1 MEQQTSNLS
10 GNFISSQEWTRLVRL
25 CATLTNNMGI
35 AEDLAQETMVEAWQ
49 HKHTLRNTEKQSQ
62 WLSGIARN
70 VCLRWLRTR
79 ERERAHLVRF
89 EGYTEQDT
97 STLEETLVDDYDIE
111 VELERK
117 ELIELLDRAMALLPA
132 ESRTVLVK
140 RYVEESPL
148 AEVAAQLGTNTSAVA
163 MRLQRGKLALRK
175 VLTHEMSQEISPYST
190 YTTDGW
196 EQTPLWC
203 YHCGQH
209 RLLGKRNSSEGE
221 LLLKCPSCSPGTD
234 ELISQNYLPILK
246 GLKGYKPLLSR
257 LMLWCN
263 SYYRS
268 GLSNE
273 TTLCIKCGGA
283 TFTKLFSPE
292 DMPVGFRGTGRGVS
306 IVCTLCAASYNT
318 LLAPLIL
325 ESPEGQRFLQAYPR
339 LRMLPEQYVETNGRN
354 AIIIRYESI
363 SSNTRFTTVSALD
376 TYEVLHIDGVC
387 K

>member
-1 MEQQTSNLS
+1 MEQQTSNITGS
-10 GNFISSQEWTRLVRL
+10 FISPQEWARLVRL
-25 CATLTNNMGI
+25 CTTLTGNKDS
-35 AEDLAQETMVEAWQ
+35 AEDLAQETMLEAWR
-49 HKHTLRNTEKQSQ
+49 HKHTQRDAEKQSQ

-79 ERERAHLVRF
+79 GRERSRLAAF
-89 EGYTEQDT
+89 ADDTEQDT

-132 ESRTVLVK
+132 ETRTVLVK
-140 RYVEESPL
+140 RYVEELPL
-148 AEVAAQLGTNTSAVA
+148 AEVAAQLGTNTSTVA
-163 MRLQRGKLALRK
+163 MRIQRGKLALRK
-175 VLTHEMSQEISPYST
+175 VLIHEMSQEISPYNTHAVS
-190 YTTDGW
+190 GW

-209 RLLGKRNSSEGE
+209 RLLGKRNSSKGE

-292 DMPVGFRGTGRGVS
+292 DMPVEFRGKGRGVS

-325 ESPEGQRFLQAYPR
+325 ELPEGQQFLQAYPR

-354 AIIIRYESI
+354 AIIIGYESI